1 MNLKAKKQTLQ
12 SKENSIKKSNEIS
25 MAELNHGL
33 MLNQIQL
40 LAFAI
45 FSTQQDG
52 KTTFEKHEF
61 QKKFGIKQYR
71 TEDAYEDS
79 KVIKRL
85 EIEIKDLEND
95 YFAFTSVFTKMV
107 YDKGT
112 FTFEWYPEMIPHI
125 LELKEKYIITDLSV
139 ASNFKSSF
147 SWRLYEY
154 LKAHYGYFRKIL
166 TKEEALRL
174 FNVQERKTYQ
184 QRTNEFKRYVLDV
197 AVKEIN
203 KYTELD
209 VWYKDQKKG
218 HAISGFEIYWNT
230 GETIQKATQK
240 QVNFIQSIIHNIQ
253 NNMFTYINLDNEHGR
268 QRAYDLVKKIESQET
283 FISEPLNITAAKAD
297 EVIQNLRFYI
307 QQLNT
312 LVGSDKPKR
321 DTSVYFNWIKGE

>member
-1 MNLKAKKQTLQ
+1 
-12 SKENSIKKSNEIS
+12 
-25 MAELNHGL
+25 
-33 MLNQIQL
+33 
-40 LAFAI
+40 
-45 FSTQQDG
+45 
-52 KTTFEKHEF
+52 
-61 QKKFGIKQYR
+61 
-71 TEDAYEDS
+71 
-79 KVIKRL
+79 
-85 EIEIKDLEND
+85 
-95 YFAFTSVFTKMV
+95 
-107 YDKGT
+107 
-112 FTFEWYPEMIPHI
+112 
-125 LELKEKYIITDLSV
+125 
-139 ASNFKSSF
+139 
-147 SWRLYEY
+147 
-154 LKAHYGYFRKIL
+154 
-166 TKEEALRL
+166 EEALRL

-297 EVIQNLRFYI
+297 EVIQDLKFYI

-321 DTSVYFNWIKGE
+321 DTSVYFNWIKGEE

>member
-112 FTFEWYPEMIPHI
+112 FTFEWHPEMIPHI
-125 LELKEKYIITDLSV
+125 LELKEKYIITDLSI

-174 FNVQERKTYQ
+174 FNVQKKKSYQ
-184 QRTNEFKRYVLDV
+184 QRINAFKHRVLDV
-197 AVKEIN
+197 AIEEIN
-203 KYTELD
+203 EYTELE

-218 HAISGFEIYWNT
+218 RAISGFEI
-230 GETIQKATQK
+230 
-240 QVNFIQSIIHNIQ
+240 
-253 NNMFTYINLDNEHGR
+253 
-268 QRAYDLVKKIESQET
+268 
-283 FISEPLNITAAKAD
+283 
-297 EVIQNLRFYI
+297 
-307 QQLNT
+307 
-312 LVGSDKPKR
+312 
-321 DTSVYFNWIKGE
+321 